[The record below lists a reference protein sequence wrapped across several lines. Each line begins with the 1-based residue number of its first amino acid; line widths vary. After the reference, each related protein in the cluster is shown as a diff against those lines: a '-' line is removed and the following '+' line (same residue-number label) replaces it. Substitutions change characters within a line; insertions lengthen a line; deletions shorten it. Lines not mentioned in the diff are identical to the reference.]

1 ILSVESSKKQPIFK
15 KIMEKDGNSIW
26 ATKTKM
32 ELHLINI
39 YTSSAE
45 IVMRLAVVGIKAT
58 MQVALMGYE

>member
-1 ILSVESSKKQPIFK
+1 
-15 KIMEKDGNSIW
+15 MEKDGNSIW

-45 IVMRLAVVGIKAT
+45 KVMRLAVVGIKAT